1 MGLVCVYYWTT
12 TPCTSVATHW
22 KLVPKSKASVRRDQ
36 ESDLE
41 GRAERAMGASESLCA
56 TDCGDRDDYNS
67 QYQAKCVQANVSQ
80 VYVLVCRAH
89 RVPALRCAWRQG
101 GALRERRHGRMRDH
115 AVAAACSGGQEH
127 ICLHVFCDFLCPT
140 GVLCCCLLPRAP
152 HSGYGDTA
160 CPPRQVRRKNGVPAL
175 QPGTLSSLCTTLH
188 RHASLLKSKLS
199 NANSTR

>member
-1 MGLVCVYYWTT
+1 MRKGQWAQASPCALRTAVTGTT
-12 TPCTSVATHW
+12 TTANTKPSVSKPTS
-22 KLVPKSKASVRRDQ
+22 RRC
-36 ESDLE
+36 
-41 GRAERAMGASESLCA
+41 MSLC
-56 TDCGDRDDYNS
+56 
-67 QYQAKCVQANVSQ
+67 V
-80 VYVLVCRAH
+80 AH
-89 RVPALRCAWRQG
+89 TGSRHCAAPRRRQG